1 MKNLLC
7 LLCLGFILSISSCSV
22 SESVA
27 LPKVTCFNDNSS
39 AIEQLPWLKTVV
51 SEFQKPKS
59 GPLQV
64 VQYVYNHKD
73 STGNYKLEY
82 YIGVYNS
89 SISNPASYIYTCDGK
104 TLGKASI
111 DSSDFY
117 AKATVVKVL
126 FEGSY

>member
-7 LLCLGFILSISSCSV
+7 LVSLGFILSISSCSV
-22 SESVA
+22 EETVA
-27 LPKVTCFNDNSS
+27 LPENKCFNDDAS

-59 GPLQV
+59 GPVQV
-64 VQYVYNHKD
+64 VLYVYNHEYAKD
-73 STGNYKLEY
+73 KFQLEY
-82 YIGVYNS
+82 FIGVYNS
-89 SISNPASYIYTCDGK
+89 SIASTDSYIYTCAGK
-104 TLGKASI
+104 TIGEAAINAK
-111 DSSDFY
+111 DFY

>member
-7 LLCLGFILSISSCSV
+7 LVSLGFILSISSCSV
-22 SESVA
+22 EETVA
-27 LPKVTCFNDNSS
+27 LPENKCFNDNSS

-59 GPLQV
+59 GPVQV
-64 VQYVYNHKD
+64 VLYVYNHEYAKD
-73 STGNYKLEY
+73 KFQLEY
-82 YIGVYNS
+82 FIGVYNS

>member
-1 MKNLLC
+1 
-7 LLCLGFILSISSCSV
+7 
-22 SESVA
+22 

-59 GPLQV
+59 ELQV

-126 FEGSY
+126 FEGVIRHYKLKMTTLRVVILSNLGKII

>member
-7 LLCLGFILSISSCSV
+7 LLCLGFFLSISSCSV
-22 SESVA
+22 SESVT

-59 GPLQV
+59 GPVQV
-64 VQYVYNHKD
+64 VLYVYNHEYAKD
-73 STGNYKLEY
+73 KFQLEY
-82 YIGVYNS
+82 FIGVYNS